1 MARTAPRISRIRLG
15 CQIVD
20 TSPSSEQ
27 PPLQDTPSVPS
38 AGRSPASPRVTR
50 AAGYAW
56 LFLVL
61 AAAAYVLF
69 TIVAKVWLAAI
80 AVFVALVI
88 TALLRPVVD
97 LFDRV
102 MPRALA
108 VAASLVA
115 AALVVL
121 GLLAV
126 VGVSAAGQAAKLTTK
141 FHGGLRQVTSWLQT
155 SPLHLHPQQI
165 DHALTQGR
173 RWITQHE
180 GELAGHAAS
189 SASSAAAL
197 FTGGILAVFCAI
209 FFLSSGERMWA
220 WCLQQI
226 PGTARARWEVA
237 SRAGWST
244 FQGYARATVLVAAS
258 NAALVA
264 VALLVLRVPLALPLA
279 LLVFLASFIP
289 LVGGAFSLAVAALVT
304 LATRGPVIAL
314 IVLVLVPVLGQI
326 EGHVFQPL
334 IMSKSVRLH
343 PVVVVIAV
351 VSGGLLGGIA
361 AAVVAVPLVA
371 IAWSVVK
378 ALRDQQP

>member
-1 MARTAPRISRIRLG
+1 MN
-15 CQIVD
+15 
-20 TSPSSEQ
+20 TSPSSGERPGGEPSGL
-27 PPLQDTPSVPS
+27 PPGSP
-38 AGRSPASPRVTR
+38 SPASPRVPR

-69 TIVAKVWLAAI
+69 AILAKVWLAAV
-80 AVFVALVI
+80 AVFGALVI

-115 AALVVL
+115 AAVVIL

-126 VGVSAAGQAAKLTTK
+126 VGVSLAGQASRVTGQ
-141 FHGGLRQVTSWLQT
+141 FHGGLRRVTDWLQA
-155 SPLHLHPQQI
+155 SPLHVHPQQV
-165 DHALTQGR
+165 DRAVTQVRHWLTQH
-173 RWITQHE
+173 Q

-189 SASSAAAL
+189 GASSVAAL
-197 FTGGILAVFCAI
+197 FTGAILALFCAV
-209 FFLSSGERMWA
+209 FFLGSGERMWS
-220 WCLQQI
+220 WCLQQM
-226 PGTARARWEVA
+226 PSTARGRWEAA
-237 SRAGWST
+237 SRAGWTT

-264 VALLVLRVPLALPLA
+264 VALLILRVPLALPLA

-304 LATRGPVIAL
+304 LAARGPVIAL
-314 IVLVLVPVLGQI
+314 VVLILIPILGQI

-334 IMSKSVRLH
+334 IMSRSVRLH

-351 VSGGLLGGIA
+351 VCGGLLGGVV
-361 AAVVAVPLVA
+361 AAVIAVPLVA
-371 IAWSVVK
+371 VAWSVFT
-378 ALRDQQP
+378 ALRDRQS

>member
-1 MARTAPRISRIRLG
+1 MG
-15 CQIVD
+15 CQIVN
-20 TSPSSEQ
+20 TSPSSAEAHGERASGL
-27 PPLQDTPSVPS
+27 PPGSP
-38 AGRSPASPRVTR
+38 APASPRITR

-69 TIVAKVWLAAI
+69 TILAKVWLAAV

-108 VAASLVA
+108 VAASLIA
-115 AALVVL
+115 AGVVVL
-121 GLLAV
+121 GLFTVIV
-126 VGVSAAGQAAKLTTK
+126 VSVAGQAAKLTGQ
-141 FHGGLRQVTSWLQT
+141 FHGGLGKLTRWLQT
-155 SPLHLHPQQI
+155 SPLHLQPQQV
-165 DHALTQGR
+165 DHAVAQGRHWLTQHRG
-173 RWITQHE
+173 Q
-180 GELAGHAAS
+180 LAGHAAS
-189 SASSAAAL
+189 GAGSAAAL
-197 FTGGILAVFCAI
+197 FTGAILALFCAI
-209 FFLSSGERMWA
+209 FFLSGGEGMWA
-220 WCLQQI
+220 WFLRQL
-226 PGTARARWEVA
+226 PGTARDRWAAA
-237 SRAGWST
+237 SRAGWAT

-258 NAALVA
+258 NAVLVA
-264 VALLVLRVPLALPLA
+264 LALLVLRVPLALPLA

-314 IVLVLVPVLGQI
+314 VVVVLIPILGQI

-334 IMSKSVRLH
+334 IMSRSVRLH

-351 VSGGLLGGIA
+351 VCGGLLGGVV
-361 AAVVAVPLVA
+361 AAVIAVPLVA
-371 IAWSVVK
+371 VAWSVVK
-378 ALRDQQP
+378 VLRDQPG